1 MAPKSAVP
9 VLVTGATGF
18 IAGHVIKELLANGY
32 SVRGT
37 VRDPAATHRTA
48 HLRALP
54 HATEDK
60 LEFVAADLTG
70 DDGWDKA
77 VDGCEYVMHV
87 ASPLPK
93 ANPKDENDVIRPA
106 VDGTLRVLRACAGS
120 PQVKRV
126 VLTSSIAAIRIGHPD
141 DGRRRTEEDWS
152 VLDKCPTYPKSKTL
166 AERAA
171 WDFMAD
177 KDSAPGFELV
187 AVNPGLVLGPL
198 LNDDS
203 STSVE
208 TLRKLVNRELPGAP
222 HLGFAVVDVRD
233 VAIAHRLAL
242 ETPEAT
248 GNRYIVAG
256 EHLWLN
262 EMAAVIAAHF
272 NPRGFRIPT
281 RTLPNWLMWLAARF
295 DKTARLALDFIDVRE
310 DLSTDKARRE
320 LGWTMRPVDET
331 LIATVDSMIALGMVR
346 DRAKATASAG

>member
-1 MAPKSAVP
+1 MAPKSTAP
-9 VLVTGATGF
+9 VLVTGSTGF
-18 IAGHVIKELLANGY
+18 IAGHVIAELLAAGY
-32 SVRGT
+32 AVRGT
-37 VRDPAATHRTA
+37 VRDLAATHKTA

-54 HATEDK
+54 GADENN
-60 LEFVAADLTG
+60 LEFVAADLTS
-70 DDGWDKA
+70 DDGWDEA
-77 VDGCEYVMHV
+77 VAGCEYVLHT
-87 ASPLPK
+87 ASPLP
-93 ANPKDENDVIRPA
+93 NHTPKDENEVIRPA

-141 DGRRRTEEDWS
+141 DGRRRTEDDWS
-152 VLDKCPTYPKSKTL
+152 IVDKCPTYPKSKTL

-171 WDFMAD
+171 WDFM
-177 KDSAPGFELV
+177 SEPGTAPGFELV

-208 TLRKLVNRELPGAP
+208 TLLKLVNRELPGAP

-233 VAIAHRLAL
+233 VASAHRLAM
-242 ETPEAT
+242 ETPQAA

-256 EHLWLN
+256 DHLWLN

-281 RTLPNWLMWLAARF
+281 RTIPNWLMWLAARF

-310 DLSTDKARRE
+310 HLSADKARRE

-346 DRAKATASAG
+346 DRTKAAVSAG